1 LTRNPTIDV
10 VMDDWSR
17 QELQFLTLLHSDHS
31 AAAQFKERTLEIMSE
46 NADGL
51 ITIVNQLVL
60 PLSRDCEHPLGVMLL
75 DEFLNGFEK
84 PAQRDILWS
93 VPGYLRNSTGKRW
106 YQSETFALEGD
117 NYLLDSEDT
126 HEGCPTVYAWALS
139 TVNNSLR
146 KLYRNRLM
154 EWAHLVP
161 EEFYRLFLKFSS
173 VNDPQI
179 KSDLFSILMCLMYDG
194 ADQKL
199 VRTVSDWTL
208 ENVLHPKK
216 IDDNRDISIRYYAI
230 AIIKRAVMLGLL
242 DEKVVAAYM
251 PPYSVTGNSIAL
263 NKDALSGTR
272 MGGFS
277 AIDYDLSRYVL
288 VDHIESDFN
297 SYPQRC

>member
-1 LTRNPTIDV
+1 
-10 VMDDWSR
+10 M
-17 QELQFLTLLHSDHS
+17 
-31 AAAQFKERTLEIMSE
+31 
-46 NADGL
+46 
-51 ITIVNQLVL
+51 L

-179 KSDLFSILMCLMYDG
+179 KSDLFSILMCLM
-194 ADQKL
+194 
-199 VRTVSDWTL
+199 
-208 ENVLHPKK
+208 
-216 IDDNRDISIRYYAI
+216 
-230 AIIKRAVMLGLL
+230 
-242 DEKVVAAYM
+242 
-251 PPYSVTGNSIAL
+251 
-263 NKDALSGTR
+263 
-272 MGGFS
+272 
-277 AIDYDLSRYVL
+277 
-288 VDHIESDFN
+288 
-297 SYPQRC
+297 